1 MNHKGKPVPIFVLNL
16 SDYSPPP
23 AVLRIKCLERR
34 PVRLLNHSILWKIHQ
49 IYLVSQGDYYNPS
62 VPSWCTYCNKRG
74 FAALQIQKS

>member
-34 PVRLLNHSILWKIHQ
+34 PVRLKSLHPLEDSPNLF
-49 IYLVSQGDYYNPS
+49 SQS
-62 VPSWCTYCNKRG
+62 R
-74 FAALQIQKS
+74 